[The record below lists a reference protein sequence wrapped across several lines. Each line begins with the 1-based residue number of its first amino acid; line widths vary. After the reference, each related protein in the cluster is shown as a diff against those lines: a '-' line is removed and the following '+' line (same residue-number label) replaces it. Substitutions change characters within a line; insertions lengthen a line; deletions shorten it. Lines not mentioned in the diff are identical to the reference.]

1 MELMRS
7 KTFLE
12 GRVGQDRMLDW
23 LPLVK
28 SLVVM
33 VMNYSDTYTKY
44 WRAMTV
50 NTLCRVMLVP

>member
-1 MELMRS
+1 M
-7 KTFLE
+7 LE